1 MDQETKTSKIPAHK
15 MLKNR
20 LQQTLTGVNLDD
32 QRILANTICTELGI
46 ELLDLAA
53 ALLYLNNQG
62 GSKSYLSAAAQK
74 ANNQAVF
81 DSKRSNIKMVR
92 YRLDI
97 GKQHHVTVEELKKV
111 LVDESGVDKNN
122 IDNINIQNS
131 YTLIELP
138 DNMPQDIFLHLK
150 SVEINHQKLDIRR
163 VKTGNNK
170 KRGKKHSRRARQRNF
185 QPAHAASDRVNGG

>member
-1 MDQETKTSKIPAHK
+1 M
-15 MLKNR
+15 
-20 LQQTLTGVNLDD
+20 
-32 QRILANTICTELGI
+32 CTELGM

-62 GSKSYLSAAAQK
+62 GKSYLTAALQK
-74 ANNQAVF
+74 ANNQAAF

-150 SVEINHQKLDIRR
+150 SVEINQQKLDIRR

-170 KRGKKHSRRARQRNF
+170 KRGKKRSRRARQRNF
-185 QPAHAASDRVNGG
+185 QPIHAASDRVNGG